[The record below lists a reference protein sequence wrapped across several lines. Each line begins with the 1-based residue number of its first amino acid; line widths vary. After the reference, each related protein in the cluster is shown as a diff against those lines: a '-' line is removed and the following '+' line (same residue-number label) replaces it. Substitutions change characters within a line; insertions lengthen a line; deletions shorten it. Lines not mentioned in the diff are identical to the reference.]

1 MASSFFSFFKRI
13 VSDSL
18 FDKKHRRPEYYT
30 HDTNYHLAMI
40 NISRMVPA
48 SIVLIIDTIVVLAFG
63 ALNVSLALPMAY
75 FYAAYLAL
83 IIIGVAAILLSHSLL
98 NRGAVSIW
106 TMRITYWVYW
116 FLVITIITVLY
127 LMDAY
132 SSGSMASLF
141 AFYLILAAVPIF
153 NLWEIIIFLNIP
165 NLLTIGVMV
174 LDLLTFKEAIY
185 TILTYAVFAIAM
197 SWTFYRT
204 YFRLLDAEKQLEAAR
219 NQLETM
225 SVTDPLTGVLNR
237 YGLDRIFT
245 GFKGGKPKIETITA
259 IAMDIDFFKDYNDS
273 FGHLV
278 GDECLVRIAN
288 AINFVFVGENAKI
301 GRIGGDEFVV
311 LLADADEKKIK
322 EIMDHLYKSVGDL
335 SISAGNQSVSGFLTV
350 SCGIATANLESLS
363 SWTDIFAMADKVLY
377 QMKKNGRN
385 QYLISSDKA

>member
-1 MASSFFSFFKRI
+1 
-13 VSDSL
+13 
-18 FDKKHRRPEYYT
+18 
-30 HDTNYHLAMI
+30 
-40 NISRMVPA
+40 
-48 SIVLIIDTIVVLAFG
+48 
-63 ALNVSLALPMAY
+63 
-75 FYAAYLAL
+75 
-83 IIIGVAAILLSHSLL
+83 
-98 NRGAVSIW
+98 
-106 TMRITYWVYW
+106 MRITYWVYW